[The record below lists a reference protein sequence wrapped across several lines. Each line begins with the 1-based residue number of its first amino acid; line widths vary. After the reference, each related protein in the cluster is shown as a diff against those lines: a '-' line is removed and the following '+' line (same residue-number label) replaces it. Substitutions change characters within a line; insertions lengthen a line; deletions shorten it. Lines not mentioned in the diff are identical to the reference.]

1 MAFSH
6 GSIVRGVWLLLIHCL
21 SNGYDCH
28 PLSDFTEV
36 WVSVQSVPEQLR
48 WVLTSVLLRYL
59 PSFQILSKG
68 LSVFLLYGFVI
79 VLNFFLF
86 ITPFLCV
93 LFSSVL
99 STNCFSRL
107 YDCLFEFHERTL
119 TIIGKEKIFQFFFS
133 FSNFSTKN
141 SPVYFIDISSL
152 SMPATTPFQAFIILH
167 LNHWP
172 GLLASLP
179 TLVFFLPPGIDIT
192 MIHLTGTLLLLSQFS
207 SMKTSVTSYGLQH
220 KIVRCC
226 TILSHA

>member
-6 GSIVRGVWLLLIHCL
+6 GSLVRGVWLLLIRCL
-21 SNGYDCH
+21 SNGCDCH

-36 WVSVQSVPEQLR
+36 WVPAQSVPEQLR

-59 PSFQILSKG
+59 PSFQIISKG

-119 TIIGKEKIFQFFFS
+119 TSIGKEKIFQFIFS

-141 SPVYFIDISSL
+141 SPVYRYSQPLYACYHPISGLHYLAFKSL
-152 SMPATTPFQAFIILH
+152 T
-167 LNHWP
+167 W
-172 GLLASLP
+172 
-179 TLVFFLPPGIDIT
+179 PPGQSPNT
-192 MIHLTGTLLLLSQFS
+192 SLLPS
-207 SMKTSVTSYGLQH
+207 SRDGYYHDSSYKYTALIKSVFLRENVSDFLWSAT
-220 KIVRCC
+220 
-226 TILSHA
+226 